1 LLMPLNRINGPISN
15 VAIPALSRLAD
26 SPKRYRDVYLRV
38 LEKVVLITMPL
49 IVFMISTSDWLVK
62 LLLGNQWSDASS
74 IFLMLSI
81 AGLVQPIANTTG
93 WLLISQGRS
102 NHIFQWSIAGSS
114 ICVASFL
121 IGLPWG
127 AKGVAASYSLLV
139 GFILLPVLFWFV
151 GRTGPVQTKDFY
163 RTAAPIAFASLAPT
177 LVLTAFRYWYPT
189 LNPIVGCGV
198 AAVLTATTFLA
209 ALYLIPEGRYAIKD
223 LKDLAIVLKSG
234 KSSE

>member
-1 LLMPLNRINGPISN
+1 
-15 VAIPALSRLAD
+15 
-26 SPKRYRDVYLRV
+26 
-38 LEKVVLITMPL
+38 
-49 IVFMISTSDWLVK
+49 
-62 LLLGNQWSDASS
+62 
-74 IFLMLSI
+74 
-81 AGLVQPIANTTG
+81 
-93 WLLISQGRS
+93 
-102 NHIFQWSIAGSS
+102 
-114 ICVASFL
+114 L

-223 LKDLAIVLKSG
+223 LKDLAIVLKSR